1 MPKGK
6 RANST
11 AKKIICKVF
20 DYFDK
25 EAKKNKRIKV
35 LKLSTK
41 MAEATGYSKHT
52 VERVLAECKKLKGAP
67 FTSPKCYS
75 KSRQCDDFDID
86 AIRRSVHDFYTRKE
100 YPRLDKLLGAVTE
113 KGYFHGGCISLWK
126 LLRSFGFRYKK
137 VNDKCYIYKQPR
149 VVLH

>member
-25 EAKKNKRIKV
+25 EARKNKRIKA

-41 MAEATGYSKHT
+41 TAEATGYSKRT
-52 VERVLAECKKLKGAP
+52 VERVLAESKKLKGAP
-67 FTSPKCYS
+67 FTSPKRYR
-75 KSRQCDDFDID
+75 KSRQRVTLDDFDID
-86 AIRRSVHDFYTRKE
+86 AIRRTVHD
-100 YPRLDKLLGAVTE
+100 LILI
-113 KGYFHGGCISLWK
+113 GCSIRE
-126 LLRSFGFRYKK
+126 LR
-137 VNDKCYIYKQPR
+137 
-149 VVLH
+149 